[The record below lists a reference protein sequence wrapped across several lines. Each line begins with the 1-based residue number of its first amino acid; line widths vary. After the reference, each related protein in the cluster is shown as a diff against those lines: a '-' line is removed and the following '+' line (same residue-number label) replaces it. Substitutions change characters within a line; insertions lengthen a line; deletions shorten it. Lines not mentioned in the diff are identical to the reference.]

1 MNNYFENFDE
11 LLKELDLKN
20 YVSFVKKCFKNG
32 IKKNEESICAQDLR
46 NLAKC
51 LPRVSGVWYDLH
63 KNSWEARWSEGTK
76 SARKYYS
83 VQKFGFH
90 EARKL
95 AIKTIKTK
103 EINYLYNSINED
115 FNKPLKW
122 SLNNEFLEMNHDPTI
137 NLKKKCRAK
146 NCKIKEI
153 KIKKESNNI
162 NKKMKNEKK
171 NNQTKNTK
179 ENSSLNTISK
189 KNENS
194 EIKNQNNPNNEANNI
209 KHTEKRTNNKITVK
223 NEENIKNNYNNTND
237 INKHTKNSCLK
248 ESNISPNNNYEKTN
262 NVNHIIINDIA
273 NDHEDQNDTL
283 KCSDIYINEKNLVNK
298 NNSDV
303 INDNKKSKSKENTY
317 NIRNYNNILNNT
329 LIETNKINN
338 TAINLNSST
347 TINSNYLNEIK
358 NDRNVVKEKNIINNT
373 VNQYCKNDKICNTYN
388 ENNNNN
394 NNNNNNY
401 CKKEK
406 SYNKENN
413 KTNLIKFPC
422 EKILSYILYHN
433 KPYSKNNFYN
443 KQIDLLKIN
452 IKQAK
457 NNTIYKEKASINERK
472 ISIDSGTL
480 KKPNTNDKNMCINNN
495 TICVNKIKNDSSD
508 LFLHKNKECN
518 YYDDLKNIQNKKKM
532 RNSSD
537 LLNDMH
543 YKLTCNNNDDHDN
556 NGIIFKSENF
566 SSNQSIP
573 FTTSKTLN
581 NISKKN
587 VCKEDILKENN
598 ISNSCSNIC
607 DKKNTCNCNEKK
619 EKNEKNENCVNLN
632 LKDSIN
638 SDTLSIFKNAIN
650 LLLKDLKYKCVPHFD
665 KQFLNIVEIID
676 NHLSYVNS
684 IFNENFLITYVHLF
698 DICVSNNILP
708 SQMDQKI
715 QKVFCNALIAFHI
728 LLFNF
733 HKEKKN

>member
-20 YVSFVKKCFKNG
+20 YVTFVKKCFKNG
-32 IKKNEESICAQDLR
+32 IKKNEETICAQDLR

-115 FNKPLKW
+115 FSKPLKW
-122 SLNNEFLEMNHDPTI
+122 NLNNEFLEMNHDPTV

-146 NCKIKEI
+146 NCKIKV
-153 KIKKESNNI
+153 KKENNNI

-171 NNQTKNTK
+171 NNQTKITR
-179 ENSSLNTISK
+179 ENNLLTTNFK
-189 KNENS
+189 KYENC
-194 EIKNQNNPNNEANNI
+194 EIKSKINVNI
-209 KHTEKRTNNKITVK
+209 ETKNVKHTEKRINNKIILK
-223 NEENIKNNYNNTND
+223 NVENIRNNFNNISEIIKHNKNN
-237 INKHTKNSCLK
+237 SSK
-248 ESNISPNNNYEKTN
+248 ESNIRSSNNSEETSNI
-262 NVNHIIINDIA
+262 NHIIIKDV
-273 NDHEDQNDTL
+273 NDHENQNDIL
-283 KCSDIYINEKNLVNK
+283 KYSSVHINEKKLLNKNKSDNINEKNQ
-298 NNSDV
+298 
-303 INDNKKSKSKENTY
+303 IQSKENIC
-317 NIRNYNNILNNT
+317 NKKKFNNVINNT
-329 LIETNKINN
+329 IINSNKINN
-338 TAINLNSST
+338 TVMNIDNSST
-347 TINSNYLNEIK
+347 FNGNYLNEIK
-358 NDRNVVKEKNIINNT
+358 NDRNVVKDKNVINNT
-373 VNQYCKNDKICNTYN
+373 ANHYYKNDKMCNAYN
-388 ENNNNN
+388 ENNSSNDNSCN
-394 NNNNNNY
+394 I
-401 CKKEK
+401 KK
-406 SYNKENN
+406 SFNKENN

-422 EKILSYILYHN
+422 EKILGYILYHN
-433 KPYSKNNFYN
+433 KPFSKNNFYN

-452 IKQAK
+452 IKQK
-457 NNTIYKEKASINERK
+457 NNPIYKENASINDGK
-472 ISIDSGTL
+472 TSNDVDIT
-480 KKPNTNDKNMCINNN
+480 KKMNSNDKDNCINNN
-495 TICVNKIKNDSSD
+495 SICTNKLKNDSCN
-508 LFLHKNKECN
+508 FCLHKNSEVNKNDEYN
-518 YYDDLKNIQNKKKM
+518 YYDNFKNTQFRKKM
-532 RNSSD
+532 GNNSY
-537 LLNDMH
+537 LLNDTH
-543 YKLTCNNNDDHDN
+543 YKGICNNNNDHDN
-556 NGIIFKSENF
+556 NHIIFKSETF

-573 FTTSKTLN
+573 CNTSKTLN

-587 VCKEDILKENN
+587 IYKEDTLKENSIYSSYN
-598 ISNSCSNIC
+598 NIC
-607 DKKNTCNCNEKK
+607 NKKDADICIEKK
-619 EKNEKNENCVNLN
+619 ENNESCINLN
-632 LKDSIN
+632 LKDSVN

-733 HKEKKN
+733 QKEKKIN